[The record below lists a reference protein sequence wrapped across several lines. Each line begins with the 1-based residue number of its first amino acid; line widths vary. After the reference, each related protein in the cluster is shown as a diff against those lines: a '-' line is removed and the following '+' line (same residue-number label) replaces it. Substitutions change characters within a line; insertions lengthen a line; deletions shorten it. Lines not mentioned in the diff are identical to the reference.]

1 MKLRNAAITLTI
13 AAICTM
19 ALAGLVSAQQMK
31 TMTFNADDMYLI
43 PGLGAGITLEEDN
56 LKVMFLMPSE
66 QRPKEFQKIDLQEG
80 DKILMLNGKRVRT
93 IIELRERMES
103 IKVGDPVEFG
113 IKRDNAMMIVTFDRP
128 DEEQQGGGKMMM
140 VTKTM
145 GQDDVDQLSDHS
157 TPGAIATIGANAF
170 PLMEAGVILGDGES
184 GANVI
189 GEIGG
194 MESEMTGDPLA
205 ESDLIVAL
213 QGNKIASLD
222 DFTTSYKTIETGAMV
237 KINYMRDGKKHTVS
251 FVKPKMR
258 QMIQMKPESA
268 NPE

>member
-1 MKLRNAAITLTI
+1 MKLRNAVIILTL
-13 AAICTM
+13 AAICTVV
-19 ALAGLVSAQQMK
+19 LAGLVSAQQMK

-66 QRPKEFQKIDLQEG
+66 QRPKEFQKVDLQEG

-93 IIELRERMES
+93 IVELREQMES
-103 IKVGDPVEFG
+103 IKVGDPVELG
-113 IKRDNAMMIVTFDRP
+113 IKRDNAMMIVAFDRP
-128 DEEQQGGGKMMM
+128 DEEQQGGGKIMM
-140 VTKTM
+140 VTNTI
-145 GQDDVDQLSDHS
+145 GSDDEGHGKDHS
-157 TPGAIATIGANAF
+157 TPGTITTMGTNAF

-189 GEIGG
+189 AEVGG

-205 ESDLIVAL
+205 QSDLIVTL

-222 DFTTSYKTIETGAMV
+222 DFTAAYKTIETGAMV
-237 KINYMRDGKKHTVS
+237 KIDYMRDGKKHTVS

-258 QMIQMKPESA
+258 QMIQINPESA
-268 NPE
+268 SPE